1 MQRNCRKK
9 SSRANYYTGK
19 KLLSWEDEGS
29 LVSSSSL
36 CQKVLQE
43 RDFLL
48 PLLWPFL
55 PAWRRWWGVR
65 DRSHLLLWIPS
76 QSIYRTKFI
85 HKKSSDS
92 GSIASAWDCEE
103 EAREELREEEGRTS
117 ARKKRRQGER
127 SRERSRRK
135 RAHNLCET
143 LLSYQLFLSA
153 SLAALKPIFVILYLF
168 SLPKV
173 TSFSR
178 LRFDR
183 IERRISNDRHI
194 MKCISRLHHD
204 NHLWLSLFEESQVEN
219 RFFQFWTRKKQLSFL
234 FKVWERERNQDE
246 CSVKDNDT

>member
-1 MQRNCRKK
+1 MSMKRDGRRSSSWRSKRRVSRKKNEEVDEEIFSQSEEQTRRSTTITRMQRNCRKK

-29 LVSSSSL
+29 LVSSSSSL

-55 PAWRRWWGVR
+55 PAWRRWRGVR

-92 GSIASAWDCEE
+92 GPLPETVKKKREKKAEQAQERK
-103 EAREELREEEGRTS
+103 EAGREEERREEAGRET
-117 ARKKRRQGER
+117 ER
-127 SRERSRRK
+127 RSRRK

-143 LLSYQLFLSA
+143 LLLINF
-153 SLAALKPIFVILYLF
+153 F
-168 SLPKV
+168 SL
-173 TSFSR
+173 
-178 LRFDR
+178 
-183 IERRISNDRHI
+183 
-194 MKCISRLHHD
+194 C
-204 NHLWLSLFEESQVEN
+204 
-219 RFFQFWTRKKQLSFL
+219 
-234 FKVWERERNQDE
+234 
-246 CSVKDNDT
+246 